1 MTLRVIDSFDLLV
14 SYYQIALFDRNLDDH
29 FNDWRPEHIRQGF
42 AWRPRSVSFGTLDI
56 LNMLI
61 QVQLADT
68 VHLRS
73 DTVRAIRVPF
83 SVHPGARIDV
93 AVVADKRGVHVP
105 PGEYAL
111 TFEHGIDKTG
121 DKMWCTFTFVPDPA
135 AEPAILIADPEL
147 SNPPDPLLME
157 ADPA

>member
-1 MTLRVIDSFDLLV
+1 MSAQVIDTFEMLV
-14 SYYQIALFDRNLDDH
+14 SYFQIAVFDSRLDRC
-29 FNDWRPEHIRQGF
+29 FNDWREEHVQQGF
-42 AWRPRSVSFGTLDI
+42 SWRPGSVSFGTLDI
-56 LNMLI
+56 VSMSI
-61 QVQLADT
+61 EVRLAET
-68 VHLRS
+68 CHLRA
-73 DTVRAIRVPF
+73 DTVRAVRVPF
-83 SVHPGARIDV
+83 SVDQRARIEV
-93 AVVADKRGVHVP
+93 AATGFERRIDIP

-135 AEPAILIADPEL
+135 SEPAILVADPEL